1 MEKEIELLN
10 QVYSSVMSK
19 IDNKDSDKLYRI
31 SQVQNILTQIDDLQ
45 YNLNDL

>member
-10 QVYSSVMSK
+10 QIYGSVMSK
-19 IDNKDSDKLYRI
+19 IEDKESDKLYRI
-31 SQVQNILTQIDDLQ
+31 SQVQNILTQIDELQ

>member
-10 QVYSSVMSK
+10 QIYSSVMSK
-19 IDNKDSDKLYRI
+19 IEDKESNKLYRI
-31 SQVQNILTQIDDLQ
+31 SQVQNILTQIDELQ

>member
-10 QVYSSVMSK
+10 QIYSSVMSK
-19 IDNKDSDKLYRI
+19 IEDKESDKLYRI
-31 SQVQNILTQIDDLQ
+31 SQVQNILTQIDELQ

>member
-1 MEKEIELLN
+1 MNKEIELLN

-19 IDNKDSDKLYRI
+19 IEDKESNKLYRV
-31 SQVQNILTQIDDLQ
+31 SQIQNILTQIDELQ

>member
-1 MEKEIELLN
+1 MDKEIELLN
-10 QVYSSVMSK
+10 QIYSSVMSK
-19 IDNKDSDKLYRI
+19 IEDKESDKLYRI

>member
-19 IDNKDSDKLYRI
+19 IEDKESNKLYRI
-31 SQVQNILTQIDDLQ
+31 SQIQNILTQIDELQ

>member
-10 QVYSSVMSK
+10 RVYSSVMSK

>member
-19 IDNKDSDKLYRI
+19 IDNKDSNKLYRI
-31 SQVQNILTQIDDLQ
+31 SQVQNILTQIDELQ

>member
-1 MEKEIELLN
+1 MNKEIELLN

-19 IDNKDSDKLYRI
+19 IEDKESNKLYRI
-31 SQVQNILTQIDDLQ
+31 SQIQNILTQIDELQ

>member
-10 QVYSSVMSK
+10 QIYSSVMSK
-19 IDNKDSDKLYRI
+19 IEDKESDKLYRI

>member
-19 IDNKDSDKLYRI
+19 IENKESNKLYRV
-31 SQVQNILTQIDDLQ
+31 SQVQNILTQIDELQ

>member
-10 QVYSSVMSK
+10 QIYSSVMSK

-31 SQVQNILTQIDDLQ
+31 SQVQNILTQIDELQ